1 MEEEPAPKALYEAMI
16 TAHKDQFGEVSVRM
30 RHYLRGLAGELTT
43 RMGFTRE
50 LYAQAEDSP
59 DTVTSAPVEAKW
71 DQERRDR
78 GAQRSPDG
86 KPWPVR
92 RWREVQI
99 IQSAS
104 LPQRRSGGEDRVHAH
119 RVVRFYRI
127 AAARAS
133 VALHDQWEVI
143 ARIYTL

>member
-1 MEEEPAPKALYEAMI
+1 MEEEPVSKSLYEAMI
-16 TAHKDQFGEVSVRM
+16 AAHKDQFGEVSVNM

-71 DQERRDR
+71 NQERRDR

-86 KPWPVR
+86 EPWPVR

-99 IQSAS
+99 IQSTI
-104 LPQRRSGGEDRVHAH
+104 LPTEKEWR
-119 RVVRFYRI
+119 
-127 AAARAS
+127 
-133 VALHDQWEVI
+133 
-143 ARIYTL
+143 